1 MMRRVILCG
10 LAAAVL
16 GGVAMTAMPGSGAA
30 QLFNSSKKE
39 NTTPAPNTAS
49 GGSSGATAPLFNSGD
64 SAKKSTAKP
73 LYLDPSIGKNARA
86 KAEPFKGLGS
96 SIPGSNN
103 GFTRKPGETGGMSA
117 QDTAIRDAAMK
128 RVANAEVK
136 RAQVREGLEQAKA
149 IAAAEQ
155 AARHA
160 GLTVEQ
166 MAGKVAAEEAAKNK
180 APEGP
185 MVYDKHRKDTKEPGK
200 RLFNNATTP

>member
-1 MMRRVILCG
+1 MIRRVVLWG

-64 SAKKSTAKP
+64 SAKKSSAKP
-73 LYLDPSIGKNARA
+73 LYLDPSIGKNART

-96 SIPGSNN
+96 TIPGSNN
-103 GFTRKPGETGGMSA
+103 GFPRKPGETGGLSA
-117 QDTAIRDAAMK
+117 QDAAIRDAAMK

-136 RAQVREGLEQAKA
+136 RAQLREGLEQMKA
-149 IAAAEQ
+149 AAAAEQ

-160 GLTVEQ
+160 GLTPEQ
-166 MAGKVAAEEAAKNK
+166 LGRKLAEEEAAKNK
-180 APEGP
+180 GPEGP
-185 MVYDKHRKDTKEPGK
+185 MVYDKHRKDAKEPGK
-200 RLFNNATTP
+200 RLFNAAP

>member
-1 MMRRVILCG
+1 MMRRVVLWG

-16 GGVAMTAMPGSGAA
+16 GGVAMTVLPGSGAA

-64 SAKKSTAKP
+64 TTKKTTAKP

-96 SIPGSNN
+96 TIPGSNN
-103 GFTRKPGETGGMSA
+103 GFNRKPSEIAGISA
-117 QDTAIRDAAMK
+117 QDAAIRDAAMG
-128 RVANAEVK
+128 RVARAEETQA
-136 RAQVREGLEQAKA
+136 RLREEIEQAKA
-149 IAAAEQ
+149 TAAAQDAARHAGMSMEELASKVAAEQ
-155 AARHA
+155 AA
-160 GLTVEQ
+160 
-166 MAGKVAAEEAAKNK
+166 KKK

-185 MVYDKHRKDTKEPGK
+185 MVYDKHRKDTKEPAK
-200 RLFNNATTP
+200 KLFNTTP